1 MTDSVGQKVVGFWV
15 PREGDGVGERQD
27 REFYARMFAEDVHNS
42 IVPYSR
48 SGRED
53 FFALEITPG
62 DDGGVTSVTEDAIV
76 AAFDGSERGSRYG
89 LARALSAWVRA
100 NVFDLLTFG
109 RAWFEVVIERKPSA
123 TAAPSFRVV
132 RAVGG
137 SVRRSLWQLG
147 SPQQTVPKGAVIAE
161 GIHAPTP
168 ESRSRQVDLS
178 GALMVE
184 ARLAGEVA
192 RLSHAYHA
200 LKGFGTHL
208 PSDELLGLG
217 DVPPTRRIPFD
228 FTVFRKTED
237 RAIASLCR
245 RTGWRARTMQSGLR
259 TDAYEVE
266 LMLRFAF
273 LCAELR
279 ALLVRAANDILNL
292 TGRELGFEARL
303 RNIGL
308 LTSADVLDL
317 QRRAGMGTV
326 SYNDLITAVYE
337 HVLPTAE

>member
-1 MTDSVGQKVVGFWV
+1 
-15 PREGDGVGERQD
+15 
-27 REFYARMFAEDVHNS
+27 
-42 IVPYSR
+42 
-48 SGRED
+48 
-53 FFALEITPG
+53 
-62 DDGGVTSVTEDAIV
+62 
-76 AAFDGSERGSRYG
+76 
-89 LARALSAWVRA
+89 
-100 NVFDLLTFG
+100 
-109 RAWFEVVIERKPSA
+109 
-123 TAAPSFRVV
+123 
-132 RAVGG
+132 
-137 SVRRSLWQLG
+137 
-147 SPQQTVPKGAVIAE
+147 
-161 GIHAPTP
+161 
-168 ESRSRQVDLS
+168 
-178 GALMVE
+178 MVE